1 MGSQGMKRTRK
12 GGSRQHLPKVGTHD
26 EAREEQHLEREAI
39 GDVMGL
45 GSVPS
50 WVRTAALL
58 VGALVLVVAVIAL
71 IALD

>member
-1 MGSQGMKRTRK
+1 MGSQGMKHTRK
-12 GGSRQHLPKVGTHD
+12 GQSREHLPKVGTHD
-26 EAREEQHLEREAI
+26 EAREEQHLERQAI

-50 WVRTAALL
+50 WVRWGALM
-58 VGALVLVVAVIAL
+58 VGAIILLFAVVTL